1 MFSVLDCAMVPPH
14 GNDKDSTEEALRQRS
29 ALGQAV
35 MLGTNVAAGMILFTL
50 FGYYVDYKR
59 GTGHFWTLA
68 AMGMGIAYA
77 AYEFWSTLR
86 VLQRMPPD
94 SRPSDVDQTDP
105 KGSGKAV
112 DP

>member
-1 MFSVLDCAMVPPH
+1 MVPPH
-14 GNDKDSTEEALRQRS
+14 NNGANPTEAALRQRS

-50 FGYYVDYKR
+50 VGYYVDRKR

-68 AMGMGIAYA
+68 GMGMGIAYA

-86 VLQRMPPD
+86 VLQRLPPD
-94 SRPSDVDQTDP
+94 SRPSDVDSTAP

-112 DP
+112 GP